1 MDIMAM
7 LTKLLTKNGLIFAF
21 VIIGITNFIAYK
33 FAGLSK
39 GRIHGSAVAIFFG
52 LILAYIGGGAKGL
65 VFFGLQKGLSTY
77 YQGYGISCLSSY
89 FCSGYYFGN
98 LESS

>member
-33 FAGLSK
+33 FPDSP
-39 GRIHGSAVAIFFG
+39 RDVFMAV
-52 LILAYIGGGAKGL
+52 
-65 VFFGLQKGLSTY
+65 Q
-77 YQGYGISCLSSY
+77 
-89 FCSGYYFGN
+89 
-98 LESS
+98 

>member
-1 MDIMAM
+1 MQ
-7 LTKLLTKNGLIFAF
+7 LKLSKKRWEVFIYGHYGNVNQTFNQNGLIFAF

-65 VFFGLQKGLSTY
+65 ASIPLFAGLV
-77 YQGYGISCLSSY
+77 
-89 FCSGYYFGN
+89 
-98 LESS
+98 